1 MGIEDEDTAR
11 QTFDGFGQWTA
22 DDAGTE
28 GAVVDLKVGK
38 GSQRTEID

>member
-1 MGIEDEDTAR
+1 MGIEDEDTAWQAFYR
-11 QTFDGFGQWTA
+11 FGKWA
-22 DDAGTE
+22 ANNAGPE